1 MPKDNN
7 GDNPIPTTQFPLL
20 GDADDNGVLETASEA
35 FVNRVSIRT
44 PAFCKDRPALW
55 FASLEAQFFINKITQ
70 EATKFSFA
78 VAHLDTNC
86 TREVEDIIIQPPAS
100 MPYTTLKQAIIARF
114 SESHEEKMRRLLERE
129 HMGDRKPS
137 SFLRHLKSLAGHA
150 FPDDLMRSIWT
161 GRLPRQLQIILAAQ
175 QVQDLGE
182 LAILADRLMDIQSQ
196 PPEVSSISSVTTPPT
211 PDQSVIQALQKQMT
225 ELTQMVASLTATN
238 RPPRDQ
244 QKSHNSSTRYRSRSR
259 SRPRNEDLCW
269 YHDRFAQKAKKCEQ
283 PCKWSGNLSS
293 GQ

>member
-1 MPKDNN
+1 MSKNN
-7 GDNPIPTTQFPLL
+7 DGDNAIPTSQLPLFE
-20 GDADDNGVLETASEA
+20 DADENGILEKASEA

-150 FPDDLMRSIWT
+150 FPEDLMRSIWS

-182 LAILADRLMDIQSQ
+182 LATLADRLMDIQSQ
-196 PPEVSSISSVTTPPT
+196 PPEVCLISPVPTQPT
-211 PDQSVIQALQKQMT
+211 PDQSAIQALQKQMAD
-225 ELTQMVASLTATN
+225 LTQMVASLTATD
-238 RPPRDQ
+238 RSPRDQ
-244 QKSHNSSTRYRSRSR
+244 QKSHSSTRYRSRSR